1 MTRGI
6 RNLAALA
13 IGAAALAA
21 CSGGDAEL
29 DPDIVCHV
37 GIYQTAE
44 GALIDLGALS
54 APALRWRAIDGRTGR
69 ISPAE
74 DGSWSGFL
82 GWSQSPHP
90 ARLELGACGSGE
102 IFVQGIEGI
111 SGEASRLDFVVQGTR
126 FDGEGE
132 TLAGRLVM
140 PQGEGPFPL
149 AVLVHGSEDYSAVD
163 FYSLQR
169 ILPAH
174 GIAAFVYDKRG
185 TGGSTGGYT
194 QDFDL
199 LAADASA
206 ALTEARRLGG
216 DRIAEAGYL
225 GGSQGGWVAPY
236 AASMS
241 DADFVIA
248 SYGMAEGP
256 LAEDREEALLS
267 VIEAGYGDDAEAMAG
282 TRALAVAAGRV
293 MATDFDEGVD
303 ELADLKNRYRDE
315 PWFDQIEGEFTHE
328 FLVRPIWQVEAA
340 MPFFDRGT
348 SWDYEPRPVLA
359 SLDIPA
365 LWVLAAEDRE
375 APPDTTI
382 PILEDLQAEGT
393 PVDVVIFPDA
403 DHGII
408 EFETLDDGS
417 RTSTR
422 YSEGYHR
429 LLVEWIR
436 SRQLQGAYGRAR
448 IMPRQGTEAAE
459 TE

>member
-1 MTRGI
+1 MIRRT
-6 RNLAALA
+6 RNLAALVF
-13 IGAAALAA
+13 GAAALAA
-21 CSGGDAEL
+21 CSGGDDQL
-29 DPDIVCHV
+29 DPEIVCHV
-37 GIYQTAE
+37 GIYQMSD
-44 GALIDLGALS
+44 GAVLDLGALS
-54 APALRWRAIDGRTGR
+54 SAALRWRAFDGRTGR
-69 ISPAE
+69 ISPDE
-74 DGSWSGFL
+74 DGSWSGYL

-90 ARLELGACGSGE
+90 ASFELGACGSDE
-102 IFVQGIEGI
+102 IYVQGIEGL
-111 SGEASRLDFVVQGTR
+111 SGEGRRMS
-126 FDGEGE
+126 FDVSDTVFEGEGE
-132 TLAGRLVM
+132 MLAGRLVL
-140 PQGEGPFPL
+140 PEGEGPFPL

-163 FYSLQR
+163 FYSQQR

-185 TGGSTGGYT
+185 TGGSTGEYT

-199 LAADASA
+199 LAADAAA
-206 ALTEARRLGG
+206 ALAEARRLGG
-216 DRIAEAGYL
+216 SRIAEAGYL

-293 MATDFDEGVD
+293 MATDFEEGVD
-303 ELADLKNRYRDE
+303 ELADLKDRYRDE
-315 PWFDQIEGEFTHE
+315 PWYDLIEGEFTHE

-359 SLDIPA
+359 SLTMPA
-365 LWVLAAEDRE
+365 LWVLGAEDRE

-382 PILEDLQAEGT
+382 PILEELQAEGT
-393 PVDVVIFPDA
+393 PIDVAIFPDA

-417 RTSTR
+417 RASTR
-422 YSEGYHR
+422 YSDGYHR
-429 LLVEWIR
+429 LLVDWIR
-436 SRQLQGAYGRAR
+436 SRRLEGAYGRAR
-448 IMPRQGTEAAE
+448 IMPRLDTGAAE